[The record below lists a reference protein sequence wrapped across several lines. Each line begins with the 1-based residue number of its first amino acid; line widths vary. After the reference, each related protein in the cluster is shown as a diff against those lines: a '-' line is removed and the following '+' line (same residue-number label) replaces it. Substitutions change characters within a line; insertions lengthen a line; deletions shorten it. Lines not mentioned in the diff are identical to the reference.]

1 MSENGDCFWSF
12 VLGWSKSKTPGSS
25 LTLLVMCIR
34 SPPIQ
39 VANNGLNYCTFRLQV
54 GERKKKTPLGSSLL
68 VKANFKWFILS
79 KKQQLHAT
87 SEDQITVF
95 QRRTPSSRNLVWNR
109 NPGGQSVS
117 HCQTRE
123 EDWRRSPTEWEWGS
137 PREQT
142 DSCLP
147 GHKFPKK

>member
-12 VLGWSKSKTPGSS
+12 VLRWSNSKTPGSS
-25 LTLLVMCIR
+25 FTLLVMCIR

-54 GERKKKTPLGSSLL
+54 GERKKKTLLGSSLL

-95 QRRTPSSRNLVWNR
+95 QRKDTKFQKPRLEQE
-109 NPGGQSVS
+109 PGRSVS
-117 HCQTRE
+117 QSLSDKGRGLE
-123 EDWRRSPTEWEWGS
+123 EEPNRMGMGVTKG
-137 PREQT
+137 T
-142 DSCLP
+142 DRFMSAWT
-147 GHKFPKK
+147 